1 MKKILYFSLGS
12 VTFVLGTLGMFLPFL
27 PTTVFYLLTA
37 FFWLRSSDKYYNRF
51 IQSSFYQRCV
61 EEPIV
66 KKQITNKGMLKMFAM
81 ILVVFLIP
89 GLLVDNT
96 IMRITLAIVYVAHVI
111 GLSWYLRKPK
121 KVKMGLGEPND

>member
-12 VTFVLGTLGMFLPFL
+12 ITFVLGTLGMFLPFL

-96 IMRITLAIVYVAHVI
+96 IMRITLAIVYVGHVI

-121 KVKMGLGEPND
+121 KVKIGLGESND

>member
-12 VTFVLGTLGMFLPFL
+12 ITFVLGTFGMFLPFL